1 MTIDNITI
9 EKQLDD
15 HGTRIKRLEESDIK
29 QSMQLAEIQ
38 KSQAELKVL
47 VIETTKEQNKALEG
61 FTNKMI
67 DTVTTVINNTVNTNN
82 SIKLTD
88 RKEFWGVVVAFV
100 GIVSAIITYLV
111 K

>member
-1 MTIDNITI
+1 MGINTETI

-15 HGTRIKRLEESDIK
+15 HGVRIKRLEESDIRN
-29 QSMQLAEIQ
+29 QMLLSEIQ

-47 VIETTKEQNKALEG
+47 VIETTKEQNKSLEK
-61 FTNKMI
+61 FTDKMI
-67 DTVTTVINNTVNTNN
+67 DTVTTVINNTVTTNN

-88 RKEFWGVVVAFV
+88 RKEFWGVVVALV
-100 GIVSAIITYLV
+100 GIVTAIVTYLV